1 MIANPWLDFAPDHPT
16 APTGDGGG
24 QSRKFWLLIEQVWHV
39 DANRPMSHPAVRVI
53 GMTIIKL
60 SLVDP
65 ALVGDDNDTWI
76 ESCLHCGTLEN
87 GGDNLCPSCD
97 DLAA

>member
-1 MIANPWLDFAPDHPT
+1 MM
-16 APTGDGGG
+16 
-24 QSRKFWLLIEQVWHV
+24 EC
-39 DANRPMSHPAVRVI
+39 
-53 GMTIIKL
+53 MTIIKL

-65 ALVGDDNDTWI
+65 ASVGEDNDTWI

-87 GGDNLCPSCD
+87 GGDNLCPACD